1 MAETIKYDDFAKLD
15 LRVAKIIEAEKVE
28 GTDKLIKLKI
38 DLGTERQ
45 IVAGI
50 AQHYTPEEL
59 VGKSIIVIANLEP
72 ATIRG
77 VESEGMLLAGTD
89 ENGVVVL
96 TTDKEM
102 IPGSKIK

>member
-1 MAETIKYDDFAKLD
+1 MVETIKYDDFAKLD
-15 LRVAKIIEAEKVE
+15 LRVAKIVEAEKVE

-38 DLGTERQ
+38 DLGIERQ

-50 AQHYTPEEL
+50 AQHYTPKEL

-89 ENGVVVL
+89 ENGVVIL